1 MTTPRDRERSA
12 SATDRFAS
20 ARTFGTMRLP
30 SGKRLLFEGRPLV
43 MGIVNVTPDSFSDG
57 GRFFDPEAAVARGRA
72 LVAQGADLL
81 DIGGESTRPGGEVVG
96 EAEEKRR
103 VLPVV
108 ERLARAVAVPLSL
121 DTYKSAV
128 AEAGFAAGADI
139 LNDVTALRADP
150 EIARTAAR
158 CGAAVIL
165 MHATGLP
172 GGFHDPAVRGAPLPA
187 IVSGLR
193 EAVERAERAG
203 VDPGR
208 ILIDPGI
215 GFGKTQAENLALL
228 RDLPELTVLGKPVVV
243 GPSMKS
249 VVARALDETDMT
261 ARAQGTAAAVA
272 IAVFMGA
279 DVVRVHDV
287 STMRRVARVAHAIR
301 TA

>member
-1 MTTPRDRERSA
+1 MMTPTVIRHAMP
-12 SATDRFAS
+12 
-20 ARTFGTMRLP
+20 LP
-30 SGKRLLFEGRPLV
+30 SGKRLLFESRPLL

-57 GRFFDPEAAVARGRA
+57 GHFLEPDAAVAHGRA

-81 DIGGESTRPGGEVVG
+81 DIGGESTRPGAAVVD

-108 ERLARAVAVPLSL
+108 ERLAREVAVPLSL

-128 AEAGFAAGADI
+128 AEAGLDAGAD
-139 LNDVTALRADP
+139 LVNDVTALRADP
-150 EIARTAAR
+150 AMARTAAR
-158 CGAAVIL
+158 RGAAVVL

-172 GGFHDPAVRGAPLPA
+172 GGFHDPALRGAPLPA
-187 IVSGLR
+187 VIAGLR
-193 EAVERAERAG
+193 AAIERAEAAG

-228 RDLPELTVLGKPVVV
+228 RDLPQLKALGKPVVI

-249 VVARALDETDMT
+249 FIGRVLEEPDTAARWA
-261 ARAQGTAAAVA
+261 GTAAAVA
-272 IAVFMGA
+272 IAVLMGA
-279 DVVRVHDV
+279 EVVRVHDV
-287 STMRRVARVAHAIR
+287 GSMRRVALVAHAIR